1 MYWKDKDGNNY
12 KLPSHCT
19 NNSIGDYYYLTDGN
33 TAHQIER
40 MLNPLV
46 SYSGMVGISALIGE
60 DFYGVY
66 GTRKI

>member
-12 KLPSHCT
+12 KLPSHRI
-19 NNSIGDYYYLTDGN
+19 NNSIGDYYYSNGHAL
-33 TAHQIER
+33 HQIER